1 MAELKKQSE
10 LNKLLNATIRDIGK
24 LHGWRFSR
32 GFAFQKTELLFFSII
47 ILGRARRRDLF
58 YALRYKLLAFDDLFW
73 RIVRLEENLK
83 QPLSFRA
90 AGAWTAPS
98 TPLLEDR
105 LSIADWDAKSLKSAL
120 NEIFVRSDSHAGQI
134 AKDIQT
140 PGDNLR
146 LIERSYARLK
156 NDHPNAV
163 TNIWVERIL
172 TAILKNEYQ
181 LAEKIIR
188 DRMDHRDAGGFQIGN
203 RSFYELA
210 NEYLSTTVGL

>member
-24 LHGWRFSR
+24 LHRWRFSR

-73 RIVRLEENLK
+73 RIVRLEENLR

-172 TAILKNEYQ
+172 TAIL
-181 LAEKIIR
+181 
-188 DRMDHRDAGGFQIGN
+188 
-203 RSFYELA
+203 
-210 NEYLSTTVGL
+210 

>member
-1 MAELKKQSE
+1 M
-10 LNKLLNATIRDIGK
+10 
-24 LHGWRFSR
+24 
-32 GFAFQKTELLFFSII
+32 
-47 ILGRARRRDLF
+47 
-58 YALRYKLLAFDDLFW
+58 
-73 RIVRLEENLK
+73 
-83 QPLSFRA
+83 
-90 AGAWTAPS
+90 
-98 TPLLEDR
+98 
-105 LSIADWDAKSLKSAL
+105 KSAL

>member
-83 QPLSFRA
+83 A
-90 AGAWTAPS
+90 AVEFSCRWRVDGTEYASPG
-98 TPLLEDR
+98 R
-105 LSIADWDAKSLKSAL
+105 
-120 NEIFVRSDSHAGQI
+120 QI
-134 AKDIQT
+134 IDC
-140 PGDNLR
+140 
-146 LIERSYARLK
+146 
-156 NDHPNAV
+156 
-163 TNIWVERIL
+163 
-172 TAILKNEYQ
+172 
-181 LAEKIIR
+181 
-188 DRMDHRDAGGFQIGN
+188 
-203 RSFYELA
+203 
-210 NEYLSTTVGL
+210 GLGR